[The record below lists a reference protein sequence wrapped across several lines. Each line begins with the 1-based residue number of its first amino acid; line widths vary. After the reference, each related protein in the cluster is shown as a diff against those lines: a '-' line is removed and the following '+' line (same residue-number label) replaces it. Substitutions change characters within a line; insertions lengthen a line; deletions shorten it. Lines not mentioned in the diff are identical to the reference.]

1 MASLSVPEAG
11 VVGLWAPAIFRFL
24 EGDLPWGRE
33 WKFESSGLW
42 VTNGRNNLFYCPSL
56 HDALRK
62 HKVRDGTHSL
72 PPPPSFTYLGLAHTS
87 VNMSFVD

>member
-72 PPPPSFTYLGLAHTS
+72 PPPPVSLIWDWLTRPSIFPS
-87 VNMSFVD
+87 